1 MTDKNNNNLE
11 YNQQIRFVAHEIR
24 NHLSVC
30 DMYSQIIKKYLDND
44 GYYNPSVGNALD
56 CIQKSLQIIAMN
68 LTDLK
73 SININTQTIVDFKS
87 CIVRAVELSKAYV
100 EDKNIEFEVFIK
112 NSANIKIDENR
123 LMSCVV
129 NIIKN
134 GIESI
139 DIKGKISV
147 LGEVKDDYAILK
159 ISNDGKPITPDKQ
172 VKIFNCGYTS
182 KQNGSGFGLN
192 ICKQYLNSQNA
203 DLELVKSNKS
213 ETVFKITIPLFSLS

>member
-1 MTDKNNNNLE
+1 MQNLSSTQSQDLS
-11 YNQQIRFVAHEIR
+11 NRIRFVSHEIR

-30 DMYSQIIKKYLDND
+30 DMYSQIIKKYLEKDA
-44 GYYNPSVGNALD
+44 YKNPSVDEALD

-68 LTDLK
+68 VTDLK
-73 SININTQTIVDFKS
+73 SLNINTQRIVDFKS
-87 CIVRAVELSKAYV
+87 CVLNAVELSKAYV

-112 NSANIKIDENR
+112 NSANIKIDDNR
-123 LMSCVV
+123 LMSCIV

-139 DIKGKISV
+139 EIKGKISV
-147 LGEVKDDYAILK
+147 LGEVKDGSAVLK
-159 ISNDGKPITPDKQ
+159 ISNDGKMIPSDKQ
-172 VKIFNCGYTS
+172 EKIFEYGYTS

-203 DLELVKSNKS
+203 NLELVKSNKS
-213 ETVFKITIPLFSLS
+213 ETVFKITIPA

>member
-1 MTDKNNNNLE
+1 MQNLSSTQSQDLS
-11 YNQQIRFVAHEIR
+11 NRIKFVSHEIR

-30 DMYSQIIKKYLDND
+30 DMYSQIIKKYLEKDAYKNS
-44 GYYNPSVGNALD
+44 SVDEALD

-68 LTDLK
+68 VTDLK
-73 SININTQTIVDFKS
+73 SLNVNSQRIVDFKS
-87 CIVRAVELSKAYV
+87 CVLKAVELSKAYV

-112 NSANIKIDENR
+112 NSANIKIDDNR
-123 LMSCVV
+123 LMSCIV

-139 DIKGKISV
+139 EIKGKISV
-147 LGEVKDDYAILK
+147 LGEVKDGSAVLK
-159 ISNDGKPITPDKQ
+159 ISNDGKMIPSDKQ
-172 VKIFNCGYTS
+172 EKIFNCGYTS

-213 ETVFKITIPLFSLS
+213 ETVFKITIPA

>member
-1 MTDKNNNNLE
+1 MQNLSSTQSQDLS
-11 YNQQIRFVAHEIR
+11 NRIRFVSHEIR

-30 DMYSQIIKKYLDND
+30 DMYSQIIKKYLEKDA
-44 GYYNPSVGNALD
+44 YKNPSVDEALD

-68 LTDLK
+68 VTDLK
-73 SININTQTIVDFKS
+73 SLNINSQRIVDFKS
-87 CIVRAVELSKAYV
+87 CVLNAVELSKAYA

-112 NSANIKIDENR
+112 NSANIKIDDNR
-123 LMSCVV
+123 LMSCIV

-139 DIKGKISV
+139 EIRGKISV
-147 LGEVKDDYAILK
+147 LGEVKDGSAVLK
-159 ISNDGKPITPDKQ
+159 ISNDGKMIPPDKQ
-172 VKIFNCGYTS
+172 GKIFEYGYTS

-213 ETVFKITIPLFSLS
+213 ETVFKITIPA